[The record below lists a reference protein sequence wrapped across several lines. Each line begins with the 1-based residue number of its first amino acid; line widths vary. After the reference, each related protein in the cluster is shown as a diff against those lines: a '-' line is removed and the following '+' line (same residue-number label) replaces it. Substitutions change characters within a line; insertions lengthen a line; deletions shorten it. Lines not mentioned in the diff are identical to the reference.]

1 MANPRYFLLSEQ
13 SQCWRLDHSE
23 GSLIG
28 PLEPAQADED
38 KAERI
43 LLLGAENCL
52 IRPVQAPPRGRAEW
66 LKGLPYHFEEVCAG
80 DVERMHFAFAGDAN
94 GRGHV
99 VAVDQAVLQQE
110 LARAQALGF
119 DPDWIVPDALL
130 MDPGVAG
137 RVLVLPKRVLF
148 HLAGGLAGACERSL
162 FPAVLSSA
170 GGGPGAAI
178 HQLGATNVPGLGG
191 KPLDSEVA
199 LLLPGFRP
207 QLPNLR
213 SGSFARRVRGVARR
227 PQLRLA
233 AALAAAALLVH
244 LGTLGVSILRDSS
257 RLAAIDAEIAELFHA
272 SLGEEARLV
281 DALAQLEA
289 AAGQR
294 SASAGDEFIALLRS
308 AAPVLAT
315 ETRLRLTGLEF
326 RDGSL
331 ELALAAPDVGT
342 LDSLRERLN
351 SLAGLSAELGGTQFG
366 DGEFVGRLRLKG
378 QGA

>member
-1 MANPRYFLLSEQ
+1 MASRYFMLAGEQ
-13 SQCWRLDHSE
+13 QCWQLDTPE

-28 PLEPAQADED
+28 PLEPAQARGE
-38 KAERI
+38 KSERV
-43 LLLGAENCL
+43 LLLPAEDCL
-52 IRPVQAPPRGRAEW
+52 VRPVQAPPRGRAEW
-66 LKGLPYHFEEVCAG
+66 LKGLPYHFEELCAG
-80 DVERMHFAFAGDAN
+80 DVERMHFAFAGDSN

-99 VAVDQAVLQQE
+99 LATEQTVLQHALGQ
-110 LARAQALGF
+110 AQALGF
-119 DPDWIVPDALL
+119 DPDWIVADALL

-148 HLAGGLAGACERSL
+148 HFAGGLAGACERPL
-162 FPAVLSSA
+162 FPALLAAA
-170 GGGPGAAI
+170 GGAPGAAV

-191 KPLDSEVA
+191 KPLDSEAA

-213 SGSFARRVRGVARR
+213 SGVYARRVRGVARQ

-233 AALAAAALLVH
+233 AGLAVAALLVH
-244 LGTLGVSILRDSS
+244 LLTLGGAIYRDSQ
-257 RLAAIDAEIAELFHA
+257 RLANIDGEIESLFRA

-281 DALAQLEA
+281 DALAQLESA
-289 AAGQR
+289 ARARGG
-294 SASAGDEFIALLRS
+294 ASGTDFIGLLRA

-315 ETRLRLTGLEF
+315 ETRLRLTGMEY

-342 LDSLRERLN
+342 LDGLRERLN
-351 SLAGLSAELGGTQFG
+351 SVPNLSAELGGTQFG
-366 DGEFVGRLRLKG
+366 EGEFVGRLRLKG
-378 QGA
+378 RGA

>member
-1 MANPRYFLLSEQ
+1 
-13 SQCWRLDHSE
+13 
-23 GSLIG
+23 
-28 PLEPAQADED
+28 
-38 KAERI
+38 
-43 LLLGAENCL
+43 
-52 IRPVQAPPRGRAEW
+52 
-66 LKGLPYHFEEVCAG
+66 
-80 DVERMHFAFAGDAN
+80 
-94 GRGHV
+94 
-99 VAVDQAVLQQE
+99 
-110 LARAQALGF
+110 
-119 DPDWIVPDALL
+119 
-130 MDPGVAG
+130 
-137 RVLVLPKRVLF
+137 
-148 HLAGGLAGACERSL
+148 
-162 FPAVLSSA
+162 
-170 GGGPGAAI
+170 
-178 HQLGATNVPGLGG
+178 
-191 KPLDSEVA
+191 A

-257 RLAAIDAEIAELFHA
+257 RLAAIDAEIADLFHA

>member
-1 MANPRYFLLSEQ
+1 MASRFFMLAGEQ
-13 SQCWRLDHSE
+13 QCWQLDSPE

-28 PLEPAQADED
+28 PLPPVRAQAE
-38 KAERI
+38 KAERV
-43 LLLGAENCL
+43 LLLAAEECL

-66 LKGLPYHFEEVCAG
+66 LKGLPYHFEELCAG
-80 DVERMHFAFAGDAN
+80 DVERMHFAFAGDSN

-99 VAVDQAVLQQE
+99 LAVEQTILQAALEQAQAV
-110 LARAQALGF
+110 GF
-119 DPDWIVPDALL
+119 DPDWIVADALL

-137 RVLVLPKRVLF
+137 RVLVLARRVLF
-148 HLAGGLAGACERSL
+148 HFAGGLAGACERPL
-162 FPAVLSSA
+162 FPAVLAAA
-170 GGGPGAAI
+170 GGAPGAAV

-191 KPLDSEVA
+191 KPLDSEAA
-199 LLLPGFRP
+199 LLLPGFKP

-233 AALAAAALLVH
+233 AGLAATALLVH
-244 LGTLGVSILRDSS
+244 LATLGAAIRADSQ
-257 RLAAIDAEIAELFHA
+257 RLASIDAEIARLFHA
-272 SLGEEARLV
+272 TLGEDARLV
-281 DALAQLEA
+281 DALAQLESTA
-289 AAGQR
+289 R
-294 SASAGDEFIALLRS
+294 SRGGASSTDFIGLLRA

-315 ETRLRLTGLEF
+315 ETRLRLTGLEY

-351 SLAGLSAELGGTQFG
+351 SVANLSAELGGTQFG
-366 DGEFVGRLRLKG
+366 EGEFIGRLRLKG
-378 QGA
+378 RGA